1 VDEDSASC
9 YQRVRSIIFCFSCLP
24 KLLTACFVL
33 HCNSSQT
40 FTLAGV
46 TEKAFDDLEALS
58 ISLSERSKETF
69 WLGAD
74 VIPRCK
80 LEYLAKS
87 VFLQCTSCITHKSSV
102 DKSNQKGELNRESL
116 GCEWWVQVKEL
127 RGSDSVNDDTIVV
140 VGGDEVIHEHGHGHS
155 HSHANSESSCCA
167 GEGNSN
173 NHPSPL
179 GVSSSHSHS
188 HSHDHGHSRSG
199 IDGINLIENKN
210 KGKGKKS
217 AVSKIVG
224 SSSEDV
230 RRDHDLDLQ
239 GICHNFGHDDD
250 DDDDDECSDIDAG
263 GGIGLHYDKDE
274 EVAEHFG
281 VGVFPQISTVTYL
294 SSTPAA
300 APTVVIENTPN
311 ETVGKDIK
319 KCYVSYPIR
328 GKHVRFDGRYLHG
341 ACPQFCVSA
350 EEGSD
355 TAEDLSEDVS
365 SLNISNSA
373 LGKISKEKKNQK
385 SSETLKNETSKKYR
399 VTFLANIWYGH
410 KPSKIEILPTS
421 ICDAL
426 LKIENELDQKSAH
439 SNPIDAAPVCVFP
452 KDLKA
457 VPNTQICVLNV
468 TKNTVEKEEHGS
480 WQDIPFVTAE
490 SDWGKQEDETDLF
503 LRIWTPSASYLRE
516 SKSKTGADV
525 IVKNT
530 GAGKKSKSAD
540 SAAKKVG
547 IEREKKEDREK
558 DIKKEKEKEREKVKE
573 TSGVAVSTFEINYT
587 DKESAAC
594 LLYDDDGDSGLD
606 SEGEGDGEGEGEG
619 EGEEEAIC
627 IGRESSSGDRDDE
640 QETWHDKA
648 SVRK

>member
-1 VDEDSASC
+1 
-9 YQRVRSIIFCFSCLP
+9 LL
-24 KLLTACFVL
+24 KLFLTCFVL
-33 HCNSSQT
+33 HCNTCQT
-40 FTLAGV
+40 FTFCGV
-46 TEKAFDDLEALS
+46 TEKVFDDLEALS

-74 VIPRCK
+74 VTPRCK
-80 LEYLAKS
+80 LEHLAKS
-87 VFLQCTSCITHKSSV
+87 VFLQCTSSMSHKSSV
-102 DKSNQKGELNRESL
+102 DESNQKGELNHGSESF

-127 RGSDSVNDDTIVV
+127 RGSDSVNDNTIHI
-140 VGGDEVIHEHGHGHS
+140 VGGEEVIHEHGHGHS

-179 GVSSSHSHS
+179 GISSSHSHS
-188 HSHDHGHSRSG
+188 HSHDHGHSSSG
-199 IDGINLIENKN
+199 IDGINLSESKDKN

-217 AVSKIVG
+217 AASKIVG
-224 SSSEDV
+224 SGSEDV
-230 RRDHDLDLQ
+230 KRDHDLNLQ
-239 GICHNFGHDDD
+239 GISHNFGHD

-294 SSTPAA
+294 SVTPAA
-300 APTVVIENTPN
+300 APTIVIENTPN
-311 ETVGKDIK
+311 EPVGKEIK

-350 EEGSD
+350 EED
-355 TAEDLSEDVS
+355 TDAAEGHSADVK
-365 SLNISNSA
+365 SLNI
-373 LGKISKEKKNQK
+373 GKLAVSKITKEKGKSK
-385 SSETLKNETSKKYR
+385 SSEKTISENSKKYR

-426 LKIENELDQKSAH
+426 LKIENELDLKSAV
-439 SNPIDAAPVCVFP
+439 SAPTDDDAAAACVFP

-457 VPNTQICVLNV
+457 VPNNQICVLNV
-468 TKNTVEKEEHGS
+468 TKKTVEQEEHGF

-490 SDWGKQEDETDLF
+490 SDWGRQEDETDLF
-503 LRIWTPSASYLRE
+503 LRIWTPSVGYLRDN
-516 SKSKTGADV
+516 KSKMGADK
-525 IVKNT
+525 IVKKT
-530 GAGKKSKSAD
+530 GAGKKSKSSD
-540 SAAKKVG
+540 TAAKKQG
-547 IEREKKEDREK
+547 IENDKV
-558 DIKKEKEKEREKVKE
+558 KEKESSV
-573 TSGVAVSTFEINYT
+573 GAVSTFEINYM
-587 DKESAAC
+587 DEESAAC
-594 LLYDDDGDSGLD
+594 LLYDDDGDSDSGLD
-606 SEGEGDGEGEGEG
+606 SEGEG
-619 EGEEEAIC
+619 EGEEEEAVD
-627 IGRESSSGDRDDE
+627 IGRASASADRDDE
-640 QETWHDKA
+640 QGTWHDKA